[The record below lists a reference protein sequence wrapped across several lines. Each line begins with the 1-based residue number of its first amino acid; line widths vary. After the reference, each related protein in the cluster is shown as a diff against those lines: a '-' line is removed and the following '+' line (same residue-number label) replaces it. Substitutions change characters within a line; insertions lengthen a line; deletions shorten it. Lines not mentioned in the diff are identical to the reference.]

1 MSSAGIIAGRSPLSL
16 LGVKG
21 AGLGRRG
28 GVPGAWP
35 FMAAGAATAFRVKTG
50 SSLPAVLVA
59 AGRAPAGCRLQ
70 LGLGLCFAQDCVL
83 RRAIGQEIRP
93 PAKLRELV
101 LRLVTYMPLASG
113 LP

>member
-35 FMAAGAATAFRVKTG
+35 FMAAGAATASTG
-50 SSLPAVLVA
+50 VYSQNQYLAASGRRCRGAGAERLPLALGAGALQNSSLRCT
-59 AGRAPAGCRLQ
+59 AGL
-70 LGLGLCFAQDCVL
+70 
-83 RRAIGQEIRP
+83 
-93 PAKLRELV
+93 
-101 LRLVTYMPLASG
+101 LASDIARQLQSC
-113 LP
+113 LPGFLVSYSR